1 MNQES
6 LWQFALAAYGRDG
19 MESVCLALQD
29 QQGININV
37 LLWSLWLDHNAVG
50 FDRGFWQQSVQ
61 AINAVHARVVRVRSL
76 RRWIPKRRG
85 LLWLRNPVKAWEL
98 RLEKSELMQ
107 LQNLTDFRIR
117 LSFNRPDQINIRQ
130 ADILKYL
137 MDIGLHT
144 CGKAAQDQFTGA
156 I

>member
-107 LQNLTDFRIR
+107 LQNLTDTQGAQ
-117 LSFNRPDQINIRQ
+117 LQTKASGCD
-130 ADILKYL
+130 KYL
-137 MDIGLHT
+137 PLCLADVRNREDWLRQIRSALEE
-144 CGKAAQDQFTGA
+144 
-156 I
+156 

>member
-107 LQNLTDFRIR
+107 LQNLTDTQGAQLQTKASGRDNYLSLCLADVSNREDWLRQIR
-117 LSFNRPDQINIRQ
+117 STLEE
-130 ADILKYL
+130 
-137 MDIGLHT
+137 
-144 CGKAAQDQFTGA
+144 
-156 I
+156 